1 MKGEVRKKERKKR
14 KKEDVG
20 KLAKHQQKGAGNF
33 LEFRKF
39 RLPIFGRYFKV
50 LWTVFSIQFQSKR
63 VVSLEQENINKQTV
77 NNMKRRHLHE
87 PHQIQL

>member
-1 MKGEVRKKERKKR
+1 MMLYQATQLYY
-14 KKEDVG
+14 VG
-20 KLAKHQQKGAGNF
+20 KLAKHQQKGAGTF
-33 LEFRKF
+33 SEFRKF

-77 NNMKRRHLHE
+77 NSMKRRHLDE

>member
-1 MKGEVRKKERKKR
+1 MICYRAF
-14 KKEDVG
+14 VG

-33 LEFRKF
+33 LEFCKF

-63 VVSLEQENINKQTV
+63 VVLLEQENINKQTV
-77 NNMKRRHLHE
+77 NNMKRRHLDE